1 VSFIMPLLIT
11 EKSRVLVELPVAI
24 LVRIADGDGKMTARE
39 MECFDKLLAERDWC
53 RSNLLRR
60 ALVQTESEKAEL
72 WARYTAGELK
82 TEIEHVAAALDTV
95 LSGIAADEREAIVLD
110 LATLARQLLRAAN
123 GPIKFLN
130 GDADAAREYCA
141 FMELLKRPSA
151 RGRPEAGRAE
161 VRVMS
166 GDTPAHHGRAVRD
179 LALLLTTNFA
189 VERIWQPGKLPVR
202 CIQVSDETHDIKT
215 FQFCADPP
223 KLLVFRPGQFMTLE
237 VPIDGKT
244 VRRSYTI
251 SSSPSRPHTFSITV
265 KRVDGGIV
273 SNWLHANMR
282 VGDTLF
288 VDGPHGRFSCLDD
301 TATAF
306 LFLSGGS
313 GVTPLMSMARWLCDT
328 AQPIDVRFLHF
339 ARSPADLVFEREL
352 QLLARRGNF
361 QFDFVC
367 TRADAASSWTGPRG
381 RIEAKLLMKLCPDLH
396 QRSVYLCGPVPF
408 METTR
413 SILENLDFDMARVRQ
428 ESFGGVARSPE
439 LLKGQANV
447 PAKVT
452 FAASR
457 KDVPCRGSDYVLDL
471 ALASGVQVAFSCRAG
486 QCGTCKVVLLEGQ
499 VEQDCA
505 DALSPDELKEGFI
518 LSCQSRPKGDIVI
531 NL

>member
-1 VSFIMPLLIT
+1 MPSLIT

-72 WARYTAGELK
+72 WKRYTAGELK

-95 LSGIAADEREAIVLD
+95 LGGVSDEERDAIVLD
-110 LATLARQLLRAAN
+110 LAALGRQLLRAAN
-123 GPIKFLN
+123 GSLGFLN
-130 GDADAAREYCA
+130 RDSDAVREYGA
-141 FMELLKRPSA
+141 FMEALKRPSG
-151 RGRPEAGRAE
+151 RSRPEAGSSAEPRA
-161 VRVMS
+161 MS
-166 GDTPAHHGRAVRD
+166 GKTPARHGLAVRD
-179 LALLLTTNFA
+179 LAQLLTSNLDR
-189 VERIWQPGKLPVR
+189 ERIWQPGKLPVR

-215 FQFCADPP
+215 FWFCADPP

-237 VPIDGKT
+237 LPIDGKT

-265 KRVDGGIV
+265 KRVDGGVV
-273 SNWLHANMR
+273 SNWLHANMQ
-282 VGDTLF
+282 VGNTLF

-313 GVTPLMSMARWLCDT
+313 GATPLMSMARWLCDT
-328 AQPIDVRFLHF
+328 AQPVDVRFLHF
-339 ARSPADLVFEREL
+339 ARSPADLVFEQEL
-352 QLLARRGNF
+352 RLLARGANF

-367 TRADAASSWTGPRG
+367 TRADAASGWTGPRG
-381 RIEAKLLMKLCPDLH
+381 RIEARLLMDLCPDLH

-408 METTR
+408 MEATR
-413 SILENLDFDMARVRQ
+413 SILEGLGFDMARFRQ
-428 ESFGGVARSPE
+428 ESFGGVARDPE
-439 LLKGQANV
+439 LAKAQANV

-457 KDVPCRGSDYVLDL
+457 KDVSCHGSDYVLDL
-471 ALASGVQVAFSCRAG
+471 ALASGLQVAFSCRAG
-486 QCGTCKVVLLEGQ
+486 QCGTCKVVLLQGE

-518 LSCQSRPKGDIVI
+518 LSCQARPKGEIVI